1 MRHNAADDEVTRAH
15 VRNRAAL
22 GRTPLRHQLRR
33 SGSGPDERD
42 YAAAGDQARP
52 GDRAAV
58 EIHTARGKTPLKRTG
73 ELLLKLD
80 KSRGGGPGYG
90 LYLAKRVIE
99 GQGGSITVE
108 SGPGEGS
115 SFCLM
120 IPR

>member
-73 ELLLKLD
+73 ELLLELARWNID
-80 KSRGGGPGYG
+80 RQWRAVPQEEVLGCASDSAARDMGGN
-90 LYLAKRVIE
+90 
-99 GQGGSITVE
+99 
-108 SGPGEGS
+108 
-115 SFCLM
+115 
-120 IPR
+120 